1 MIRNFLILSCIGKK
15 DIIGLKIDNIFT
27 IHKIKESIHN
37 SDLLSKIILDFL
49 KKNNTIVD
57 NQFSIIINQGPG
69 SFSSIRTSLTVA
81 KGIKISTGANIY
93 GYKQNQLPDFK
104 LETIEKLIKQNKL
117 ENKLIK
123 PVYLS

>member
-15 DIIGLKIDNIFT
+15 DIIGLKIDNSFT
-27 IHKIKESIHN
+27 IHKIKKSIHN

>member
-15 DIIGLKIDNIFT
+15 DIIGLKINNSFT
-27 IHKIKESIHN
+27 IHKIKESTYN